1 MVLLGVLAIRLQS
14 LNKTLKWDALQ
25 MRFENISETD
35 ELRIVTS
42 NEFKVIDGHPNFNT
56 QYASSNALESVTGY
70 IRHTYREGWK
80 LPAMPV

>member
-14 LNKTLKWDALQ
+14 LNKTLVWDALN
-25 MRFENISETD
+25 MRFSNISATE

-56 QYASSNALESVTGY
+56 QYASFNAQQCMTEY
-70 IRHTYREGWK
+70 IRHTYREGWN
-80 LPAMPV
+80 LPAMPA